1 VSIVHRA
8 YPPPRRPLHVSPYFY
23 VPPKRRWWPL
33 LAAFG
38 VGGVCVLALLGPSQ
52 PSGDAGAKPVAQLV
66 KPLPKH
72 HTGRLAKQ
80 RGAAQEAQS
89 AAAEPNT
96 AVGDWGLGA
105 APMPAATPSE
115 LPTPTAAPPDQPAVT
130 ADSAAPS
137 VTAAKAPV
145 RHAAKSTHRRVAKK
159 SRRHEDTWARGYDD
173 YRGYRRYSGFAGY
186 GYGGSWGGRTRT
198 MW

>member
-1 VSIVHRA
+1 MGCCSEVGEGCKEDRVSIVHRA

-23 VPPKRRWWPL
+23 VPRKRRWWPL

-72 HTGRLAKQ
+72 HAGRLAKQ
-80 RGAAQEAQS
+80 RAAQEARS
-89 AAAEPNT
+89 ATAEPNT
-96 AVGDWGLGA
+96 AVGDFLALGA
-105 APMPAATPSE
+105 TSMLAATPLE
-115 LPTPTAAPPDQPAVT
+115 QPTPTAAPPDQPVVA
-130 ADSAAPS
+130 ADLAPS

-145 RHAAKSTHRRVAKK
+145 RHAAKSTHKRVAKK
-159 SRRHEDTWARGYDD
+159 ITPA
-173 YRGYRRYSGFAGY
+173 
-186 GYGGSWGGRTRT
+186 
-198 MW
+198 